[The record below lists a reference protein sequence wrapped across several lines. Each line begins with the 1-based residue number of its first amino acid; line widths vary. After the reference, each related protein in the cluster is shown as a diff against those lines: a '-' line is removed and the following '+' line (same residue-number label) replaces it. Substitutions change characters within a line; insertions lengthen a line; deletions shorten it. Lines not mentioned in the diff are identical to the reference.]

1 MVLGKVMGTMVA
13 TQKDESLVG
22 ITLLI
27 VQAVDFELKPLS
39 SFTVAADSVGA
50 GVGEIVLCA
59 NGSSARLT
67 QVTRDKPVDSVVMA
81 IVDSFEIE
89 GTVRYR
95 KHE

>member
-1 MVLGKVMGTMVA
+1 MVLGKVVGTMVA

-22 ITLLI
+22 LKLLI
-27 VQAVDFELKPLS
+27 VQAVGFELEPLS
-39 SFTVAADSVGA
+39 AFTVAADSVGA

-67 QVTRDKPVDSVVMA
+67 KVTRDKPVDSVVMA
-81 IVDSFEIE
+81 IVDSFEVE